1 MGREAGDGSGT
12 KGGGGAGDVEGPR
25 AEVGPG
31 HPVPSPARRLFSP
44 TRPPALSRLQLPGC
58 ALAHFALPVSPQ
70 ALTLAY
76 DPCTQVEAA
85 KSRFA
90 LDVKKGRGGLV
101 ARYARAAVKAPRKYL
116 VLSLS
121 ICLLLT
127 IVAMALKA
135 FNLAPES
142 NYDWIVK
149 SDYAVRQL
157 PPAPLPLVAFNSAPM
172 QHAPLSRKMRPTIRP
187 ALRPSGELIL
197 PGPPHPRLLA
207 PVLGSKKFHGHARL

>member
-1 MGREAGDGSGT
+1 M
-12 KGGGGAGDVEGPR
+12 
-25 AEVGPG
+25 
-31 HPVPSPARRLFSP
+31 
-44 TRPPALSRLQLPGC
+44 
-58 ALAHFALPVSPQ
+58 
-70 ALTLAY
+70 
-76 DPCTQVEAA
+76 EAA

-127 IVAMALKA
+127 IVAIALKA

-149 SDYAVRQL
+149 SDYAVRQRL
-157 PPAPLPLVAFNSAPM
+157 PEPLPLVASNSAPM
-172 QHAPLSRKMRPTIRP
+172 RHAPLSRKMRPTIRP
-187 ALRPSGELIL
+187 ALWPSGELML
-197 PGPPHPRLLA
+197 PAPPHPRLLA
-207 PVLGSKKFHGHARL
+207 PVLGSKKFHGHARLR